1 MKKNGKA
8 ALGFF
13 RKEDELMIND
23 KDIRAGAVFKG
34 LSNNKKIVIEN
45 VIESKDGVRYVS
57 FYDDKKKKASGVLR
71 IIQTKFIKKMQLM
84 KSEIENYAHIFPQSI
99 D

>member
-13 RKEDELMIND
+13 RKENELMIND
-23 KDIRAGAVFKG
+23 KDIRAGAVFEG
-34 LSNNKKIVIEN
+34 LANNKKIVIEN

-57 FYDDKKKKASGVLR
+57 FYDDKSKKYQVSYELFKRSLLKR
-71 IIQTKFIKKMQLM
+71 C
-84 KSEIENYAHIFPQSI
+84 N
-99 D
+99 

>member
-57 FYDDKKKKASGVLR
+57 FYDDKKKKHQVSYELFKR
-71 IIQTKFIKKMQLM
+71 SLLKRC
-84 KSEIENYAHIFPQSI
+84 N
-99 D
+99 

>member
-13 RKEDELMIND
+13 RKEDKLMIND
-23 KDIRAGAVFKG
+23 KDIRAGAVFEG
-34 LSNNKKIVIEN
+34 LANNKKIVIEN

-57 FYDDKKKKASGVLR
+57 FYDDKSKKHQVSYELFKRSLLKR
-71 IIQTKFIKKMQLM
+71 C
-84 KSEIENYAHIFPQSI
+84 N
-99 D
+99 